1 MRAFG
6 KTGNGSKVAFG
17 QAQDFA
23 YRIFFGIPYETIS
36 SPLSVQTR
44 DEFCYYFSV
53 ELFRF
58 FDMRQFK
65 KWSIADKFVGRFIN
79 L

>member
-36 SPLSVQTR
+36 STFSVQTC
-44 DEFCYYFSV
+44 DEFLL
-53 ELFRF
+53 LF
-58 FDMRQFK
+58 
-65 KWSIADKFVGRFIN
+65 
-79 L
+79 